1 MPLVMYLALNN
12 ANVKSPLEGGHN
24 PEKPKV
30 KYRSCISFGV
40 LGVFFLVKYVI
51 SLAGVNSVVSL
62 TCFQSGSW

>member
-30 KYRSCISFGV
+30 KYRSCITFIREG
-40 LGVFFLVKYVI
+40 FFVGFLFFSGEI
-51 SLAGVNSVVSL
+51 CNF
-62 TCFQSGSW
+62 TCWC

>member
-1 MPLVMYLALNN
+1 MPLVMYVALNN

-30 KYRSCISFGV
+30 KYRSCISFG
-40 LGVFFLVKYVI
+40 GFGIFFRVKYVI

-62 TCFQSGSW
+62 TCYHTGSW